1 MTNSPTPHTGNSS
14 KIKFR
19 GAPINPI
26 SVDAGHPKL
35 TIRIPSLVH
44 SHYSKVIFVL
54 IMHKV
59 SGHHLFR
66 SQESATTD
74 LPPTNIPTLPS
85 QDSLS
90 QNKDDHRAKRK
101 KFLIRCVQRLASPP
115 PVVFRS
121 LNEEAQATIQR
132 SQSTAGLDLHYA
144 LIDMDARFEGEG
156 KKEVIPALGERA
168 FAPETIPS
176 NLRHPT
182 ANGGKFQSENDA
194 STEVG
199 IMADD
204 EPLIV
209 ASTSSSAS
217 STRQGSNAFM
227 SDDDGEEINPY
238 SSPHPQDEPMTQS
251 SFWSPFSYFPRHLIN
266 GPEMTTQAAASGLS
280 ASSSPF
286 FSTPPPPLPSHSK
299 ALSES
304 LPPPRSDYPTPPPSE
319 SPCESPT
326 RIPTF
331 NYYGNSLNKLLASHL
346 DDLPPNAPSVLYEP
360 QARSIG
366 KMKMKT
372 HSLPATLAN
381 MMEVEVEEGITFGSL
396 ESGPSIEVQS
406 EEGQGSNGITLVAS
420 AEEDIIMR
428 DNVSESGST
437 VSVNVVNRSKQ
448 GRESSRNALAEGV
461 MDPDAKVE
469 SELCPEEVGV
479 QNEEFTDDE
488 DYVLNHYDLVYPSD

>member
-1 MTNSPTPHTGNSS
+1 MPHTDNST
-14 KIKFR
+14 KINFR

-26 SVDAGHPKL
+26 SVDAGHSKL
-35 TIRIPSLVH
+35 MIRIPSLVH
-44 SHYSKVIFVL
+44 SRYSK
-54 IMHKV
+54 
-59 SGHHLFR
+59 
-66 SQESATTD
+66 ESATTD
-74 LPPTNIPTLPS
+74 FSSTNIPTLPN
-85 QDSLS
+85 QDSLP
-90 QNKDDHRAKRK
+90 QNKNDHRAKK
-101 KFLIRCVQRLASPP
+101 KKLLIRCVQRLAPPP

-121 LNEEAQATIQR
+121 LNEEARATIQR
-132 SQSTAGLDLHYA
+132 SQSTAGECLDLHYA
-144 LIDMDARFEGEG
+144 LIDSDMDARFEGEG
-156 KKEVIPALGERA
+156 KKEVIPALGEEA

-182 ANGGKFQSENDA
+182 ANGRKFQSENDA
-194 STEVG
+194 SSEVG

-204 EPLIV
+204 ELLTV

-227 SDDDGEEINPY
+227 SDDDGEGINPY
-238 SSPHPQDEPMTQS
+238 SSPHPQDEPMTRS

-280 ASSSPF
+280 ASSSPL

-304 LPPPRSDYPTPPPSE
+304 LPSPRSDYPTPPPSE
-319 SPCESPT
+319 SPCESPI

-331 NYYGNSLNKLLASHL
+331 NYYGNSLNKLLASHR
-346 DDLPPNAPSVLYEP
+346 DDLPPNASSVLYEP

-366 KMKMKT
+366 KMRMET

-381 MMEVEVEEGITFGSL
+381 MMEVEIEESITFGSL

-406 EEGQGSNGITLVAS
+406 EKRQGSNGITLVAS

-437 VSVNVVNRSKQ
+437 VSVNVVNRLKQ

-469 SELCPEEVGV
+469 SESELCPEEVGV
-479 QNEEFTDDE
+479 QNEEFTDNE